1 MGTIKFLISFKI
13 NIFIIIIFLQYI
25 FILKKY
31 FLEINNIVKN
41 NNIYVINKK

>member
-31 FLEINNIVKN
+31 FLEIILTL
-41 NNIYVINKK
+41 I